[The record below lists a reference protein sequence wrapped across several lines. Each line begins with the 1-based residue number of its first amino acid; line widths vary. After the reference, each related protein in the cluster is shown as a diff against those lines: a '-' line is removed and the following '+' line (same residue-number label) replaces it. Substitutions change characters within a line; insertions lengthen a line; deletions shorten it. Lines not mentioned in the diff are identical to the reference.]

1 MLIIVSEIRQL
12 QPVLGS
18 AINGFYNAKQMSE
31 KRAWYR
37 LGRHDQLDIVA
48 TEQRVLAYFQN
59 AKESTNP
66 VSRAPIKISGGIN
79 YPC

>member
-1 MLIIVSEIRQL
+1 
-12 QPVLGS
+12 
-18 AINGFYNAKQMSE
+18 MSE